1 MLRILLSAT
10 LAMGLAYVQPLA
22 AQPLTLSAAFEQA
35 LQNRAEYKAQLAN
48 VTLAARQNEKIR
60 AQWRPQLSASADL
73 RWNTQLQTSV
83 LPIGEFGLPNT
94 PADAKQEIQL
104 GLPYN
109 YSLGIQAE
117 QKVYDPLRRI
127 DERINDGKADAE
139 AITLEK
145 VARDIR
151 YEVAEAY
158 YAALYSREQLALA
171 SARVQQAELNVAV
184 VEVQRRNGA
193 ALTQEADRF
202 ALDLANARF
211 ALRKAEQDLRFALE
225 QLQYRMGAPLTG
237 DLQLA
242 ETLAQ
247 LAADTLA
254 PAAARGA
261 VRPELRLED
270 ANLTLN
276 ALNEE
281 RWQLRNRPTVSA
293 YANYTLLHLNDGPNP
308 FEAGT
313 WFPFN
318 YIGIRATAP
327 LYDGRQAKLEA
338 QDYSLR
344 RQVNILNR
352 QRIQA
357 NIDYEVQRQQ
367 KTLAQARIDWQQSSE
382 NTALARR
389 LLAADRVRYEQGAMR
404 QNELKNTELAVK
416 EAEDNQLTAT
426 YNLLLAHLNLQKAL
440 GL

>member
-1 MLRILLSAT
+1 MFRILLSVSIALS
-10 LAMGLAYVQPLA
+10 LAF
-22 AQPLTLSAAFEQA
+22 AQPAAGQSLTLSAALKQA
-35 LQNRAEYKAQLAN
+35 LQNRAEYKAQLVN
-48 VTLAARQNEKIR
+48 VTLAGRQNEKIR

-104 GLPYN
+104 GLPFN
-109 YSLGIQAE
+109 YSLGVQAE

-127 DERINDGKADAE
+127 DERINDGKADLE
-139 AITLEK
+139 ALNLEN
-145 VARDIR
+145 VARNIR

-158 YAALYSREQLALA
+158 YAALYSREQVELAT
-171 SARVQQAELNVAV
+171 ARVQQAELNVAV
-184 VEVQRRNGA
+184 VEVQRRNGTVLA
-193 ALTQEADRF
+193 QEADRF

-211 ALRKAEQDLRFALE
+211 ALRKAEQDQQLALE
-225 QLQYRMGAPLTG
+225 QLQYRMGAPLG
-237 DLQLA
+237 GNLQLA

-247 LAADTLA
+247 LAADTLTLATA
-254 PAAARGA
+254 PTAIRL
-261 VRPELRLED
+261 ELRVED

-276 ALNEE
+276 TLNEA

-338 QDYSLR
+338 QDYTLR
-344 RQVNILNR
+344 QQLNAINR

-357 NIDYEVQRQQ
+357 DIDYEVQRQQ
-367 KTLAQARIDWQQSSE
+367 KTLAQARIDWQQSRE
-382 NTALARR
+382 NTELARR
-389 LLAADRVRYEQGAMR
+389 LLAADRVRYEQGAIR
-404 QNELKNTELAVK
+404 QNELKNTELALK